1 MGVRRIDLQG
11 VVDKD
16 GFMDRCAAALGLP
29 SWFGRNWDALADALG
44 DPGQLPDAPEGAPL
58 VVVVT
63 GWAGFAERQPGQWET
78 AREVF
83 AQASAAQIRVDLG
96 GSSKEQL

>member
-1 MGVRRIDLQG
+1 MSVRRLDLQG

-16 GFMDRCAAALGLP
+16 EFMERCAAALELP

-44 DPGQLPDAPEGAPL
+44 DPGQLPEAPEGEPL
-58 VVVVT
+58 AVVVT
-63 GWAGFAERQPGQWET
+63 GWAGFEAREPAQWAI

-83 AQASAAQIRVDLG
+83 AQASAARIRFELG
-96 GSSKEQL
+96 